1 MYKKEKKSNQYAKV
15 MNIIFGHSF
24 NLIIYLSFNE
34 FLNLGTL
41 SQIPYAV
48 QKSGDELLFEPES
61 VQILQK

>member
-1 MYKKEKKSNQYAKV
+1 

-24 NLIIYLSFNE
+24 NLIIYYLFNE

-41 SQIPYAV
+41 SQIPYAA
-48 QKSGDELLFEPES
+48 QLSEDELLFDPES

>member
-1 MYKKEKKSNQYAKV
+1 

-41 SQIPYAV
+41 SQIPFAV

>member
-1 MYKKEKKSNQYAKV
+1 

-24 NLIIYLSFNE
+24 NLIIYLIFTE
-34 FLNLGTL
+34 FLILVTL

-48 QKSGDELLFEPES
+48 QFSKNELVYEPES